1 MNIIRRIFALS
12 ILMILGFSALLA
24 AAMTFM
30 VENPDSHYLWPYF
43 LGFGLLTGP
52 GSLWAIIYYNQ
63 QFKQLAKKEALSK
76 SERILGQWQ
85 QEDGQEVLLTL
96 DALFLGKSHY
106 PFWASY
112 ERLLQIEVVE
122 DQPTL
127 RFQLEVGFNSQKKH
141 YRDIYIDVPQDLL
154 AQRQTWAQDIQT
166 ASAHGHSC
174 DIK

>member
-30 VENPDSHYLWPYF
+30 VDNPDSHYLWPYF

-63 QFKQLAKKEALSK
+63 QFKQLAKKEALTK
-76 SERILGQWQ
+76 KDRILAQWQ
-85 QEDGQEVLLTL
+85 KEDGKEVLLTL
-96 DALFLGKSHY
+96 DALFIGPSHY
-106 PFWASY
+106 PFWAHY
-112 ERLLQIEVVE
+112 ERLLQIEVLE
-122 DQPTL
+122 DKAAL

-141 YRDIYIDVPQDLL
+141 YRSIYLDVPEELL
-154 AQRQTWAQDIQT
+154 AQRQAWAADIQA